1 MLKRSK
7 KIMEFLTLL
16 NTLEQTTLTRR
27 IVTTPKRDMISY
39 HNKTG
44 TTLKATINNTTVYNQ
59 VNQICITDTDIYI
72 NHLTRQNIIKIAIT
86 DITGLVVT

>member
-1 MLKRSK
+1 
-7 KIMEFLTLL
+7 MEFLTLI
-16 NTLEQTTLTRR
+16 NTLEQTPLTRR

-44 TTLKATINNTTVYNQ
+44 TTLKATINNTVYNQ
-59 VNQICITDTDIYI
+59 LNQICVTDTDIYV

>member
-1 MLKRSK
+1 
-7 KIMEFLTLL
+7 MEFLTLI
-16 NTLEQTTLTRR
+16 NTLEQTPLTRR

-59 VNQICITDTDIYI
+59 LNQICITDTDIYV

>member
-1 MLKRSK
+1 
-7 KIMEFLTLL
+7 MEFLTLI
-16 NTLEQTTLTRR
+16 NTLEQTNLTRR

-59 VNQICITDTDIYI
+59 LNQICITDTDIYV

>member
-1 MLKRSK
+1 
-7 KIMEFLTLL
+7 MEFLTLL